1 MTAGLFFN
9 KGLERFFN
17 TDLTL
22 GLRVGTGTAD
32 VDALAILIL
41 EMGCSID
48 SL

>member
-1 MTAGLFFN
+1 MTASLFSN
-9 KGLERFFN
+9 KRVARFFN

-22 GLRVGTGTAD
+22 GIRIGTGTAD
-32 VDALAILIL
+32 ADVLAILIL